1 MKTIGIGV
9 DIIDNRRIRSLLKN
23 RSFIIRTYSK
33 NEILVSKKILNKTNF
48 FSKRF
53 AAKEAF
59 SKALGMG
66 FRNSLNF
73 IDISIINDN
82 YGKPSIEI
90 NNKLKKVFKK
100 KFKTQNVYIHL
111 SISDEN
117 KHSIAFVILE
127 KIWILLKKM

>member
-1 MKTIGIGV
+1 MNFLGIGV
-9 DIIDNRRIRSLLKN
+9 DIIDNLRIKKSISNKKFVKRI
-23 RSFIIRTYSK
+23 FTK
-33 NEILVSKKILNKTNF
+33 NEINISKKINNKTSF

-100 KFKTQNVYIHL
+100 KFKTQNVHIHL

-117 KHSIAFVILE
+117 KYSIAFVILE
-127 KIWILLKKM
+127 KKWILLKKI

>member
-1 MKTIGIGV
+1 MKILGIGV
-9 DIIDNRRIRSLLKN
+9 DVVKNKRIQNLIRNKN
-23 RSFIIRTYSK
+23 FLVSTFSM
-33 NEILVSKKILNKTNF
+33 NEIRFSKKNSNKTNYF
-48 FSKRF
+48 AKRF

-100 KFKTQNVYIHL
+100 KFKTQNVHIHL

-127 KIWILLKKM
+127 KI

>member
-1 MKTIGIGV
+1 MKILGIGV
-9 DIIDNRRIRSLLKN
+9 DIVENKRIEKSIKNPLFKKRIYTSKELKQSSTVN
-23 RSFIIRTYSK
+23 
-33 NEILVSKKILNKTNF
+33 NKVGY

-100 KFKTQNVYIHL
+100 KFKTQNVHIHL

-127 KIWILLKKM
+127 KK